1 MEPNDDSRLDE
12 DTEDQEPI
20 DPLATILFVVFG
32 GALGYLVL
40 GRTYGFYPWLIVFDV
55 VVFLPT
61 WEAVGT
67 FLVILTLMFVS
78 LIGGMMRM
86 RYAKLIVGIVTLIAV
101 FVVTFYAMYM
111 VGSLLMPT
119 IP

>member
-1 MEPNDDSRLDE
+1 METNTNSSLED

-20 DPLATILFVVFG
+20 DPLAMILFIIFG
-32 GALGYLVL
+32 GSLAYLVL
-40 GRTYGFYPWLIVFDV
+40 GRTYGFYPWLIFIDV
-55 VVFLPT
+55 IVFLPT
-61 WEAVGT
+61 WEAVAT
-67 FLVILTLMFVS
+67 FIAILVLMFVG

-86 RYAKLIVGIVTLIAV
+86 RYSKILVGVVTLIAV

-111 VGSLLMPT
+111 VGSLLTPT

>member
-1 MEPNDDSRLDE
+1 MKLNDDSSLED

-32 GALGYLVL
+32 GALGYLAL
-40 GRTYGFYPWLIVFDV
+40 GRTYGFYPWFVLFDV

-61 WEAVGT
+61 WEAVAT
-67 FLVILTLMFVS
+67 FLLILTLMFVS

-86 RYAKLIVGIVTLIAV
+86 RYSKIVVGIITLIAV

-111 VGSLLMPT
+111 VGSLLTPP